1 VRDVPTTL
9 WTVTQDGKAVSCHA
23 RLVTYG
29 IEIDIV
35 HDGTVVLTRVFAT
48 DVEALSWADEKRAA
62 RVAQGWNLVPVDGQH
77 VRPF

>member
-35 HDGTVVLTRVFAT
+35 HDGTVVLTRVFET
-48 DVEALSWADEKRAA
+48 DDEALSWANEKRAA
-62 RVAQGWNLVPVDGQH
+62 RVAQGWTSVTIDSQP
-77 VRPF
+77 VRPS